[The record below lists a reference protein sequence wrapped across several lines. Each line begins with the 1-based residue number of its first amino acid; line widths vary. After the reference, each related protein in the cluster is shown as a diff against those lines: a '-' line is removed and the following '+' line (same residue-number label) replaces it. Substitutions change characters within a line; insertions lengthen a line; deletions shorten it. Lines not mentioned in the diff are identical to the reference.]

1 MYLIEYLN
9 DERDIVLR
17 QSFKNVKE
25 FLEAIY
31 KLPTSLIEVQMNY
44 DARTC
49 YVDASASGT
58 LICRYSS
65 DDIYIAL
72 SRKGILKRYEVYEN
86 LDHNRAWEKLWV
98 KPESSKI
105 SAFLS
110 MSKIDRK
117 LLPQFTAFRVKG
129 KTYSVDDLEGLPSHK
144 FVVLK
149 DAPGKIYM
157 ETPSDVI
164 FFANIED
171 FEPIEVFISF
181 TPLLSVLNY
190 SEVPCLPL

>member
-44 DARTC
+44 DART
-49 YVDASASGT
+49 YYADASASGT

-86 LDHNRAWEKLWV
+86 LDYNRAWEKLWV

-105 SAFLS
+105 STFLS
-110 MSKIDRK
+110 MVKIDKK
-117 LLPQFTAFRVKG
+117 LLPQFTAFRVKD

-144 FVVLK
+144 FIVLK
-149 DAPGKIYM
+149 DVPGKIYM
-157 ETPSDVI
+157 ETPGDVV